1 MELQRWSFSS
11 SLSTA
16 LLLLHLLPAIN
27 GEASPAV
34 SGSERPV
41 LRFSGKRGEFKIL
54 QIADMHF
61 ADGRK
66 TKCLDVLPEEAP
78 NCSDLNTTAFIYR
91 VVKAEN
97 PDLIVFTGDNIF
109 GRDATDA
116 AKSVDAAFAPAIA
129 LKVPWAAV
137 LGNHDQENPTLNR
150 EGLMQHIV
158 GMAYTLSS
166 INPDGLEIDGFGNY
180 NLEVAGV
187 EGSGL
192 ANKSVLNLYFLDSG
206 DYSTVSKI
214 RGYGWIKVS
223 QQMWFLN
230 VSSHLQNLY
239 MSKPEPQKEP
249 APGLVY
255 FHIPLP
261 EFSSLDTLKISGVKQ
276 EGISSASVNSGF
288 FTTMLEAG
296 DVKAVFTGHDHIND
310 FCGELHRIHLCYA
323 GGFGYHAYGKA
334 GWPRRARVVS
344 AYLEKT
350 RSGSWGGVQS
360 IKTWKRLDDK
370 NLSTIDTEILGK
382 EEMKL
387 KGDGKQE
394 SRQTLRFWLKTISCN
409 LIH

>member
-1 MELQRWSFSS
+1 MELKPWSSS
-11 SLSTA
+11 SLA
-16 LLLLHLLPAIN
+16 APLLLVLLVAAIN
-27 GEASPAV
+27 GEASSA
-34 SGSERPV
+34 SGSEKPV

-54 QIADMHF
+54 QIADMHY
-61 ADGRK
+61 ADGLK

-109 GRDATDA
+109 GLDATDP
-116 AKSVDAAFAPAIA
+116 AKSMDAAFAPAIA

-137 LGNHDQENPTLNR
+137 LGNHDQESTLTR

-158 GMAYTLSS
+158 GMPYTFSS
-166 INPDGLEIDGFGNY
+166 INPEGFEVDGFGNY

-206 DYSTVSKI
+206 DYSTVSDI
-214 RGYGWIKVS
+214 GGYGWVKVS
-223 QQMWFLN
+223 QQMWFL
-230 VSSHLQNLY
+230 SAASHLQNLY

-261 EFSSLDTLKISGVKQ
+261 EFSSFGASNMSGIKQ
-276 EGISSASVNSGF
+276 EEISSASVNSGF

-296 DVKAVFTGHDHIND
+296 NVKAAFTGHDHLND
-310 FCGELHRIHLCYA
+310 FCGELTGIRLCYA

-334 GWPRRARVVS
+334 GWPRRARVMS

-350 RSGSWGGVQS
+350 RSGAWGGVQS

-370 NLSTIDTEILGK
+370 HLSTIDTEILWEAGN
-382 EEMKL
+382 EA
-387 KGDGKQE
+387 GG
-394 SRQTLRFWLKTISCN
+394 RQRKRITKRRRHSG
-409 LIH
+409 

>member
-1 MELQRWSFSS
+1 M
-11 SLSTA
+11 
-16 LLLLHLLPAIN
+16 
-27 GEASPAV
+27 
-34 SGSERPV
+34 
-41 LRFSGKRGEFKIL
+41 
-54 QIADMHF
+54 
-61 ADGRK
+61 
-66 TKCLDVLPEEAP
+66 
-78 NCSDLNTTAFIYR
+78 
-91 VVKAEN
+91 
-97 PDLIVFTGDNIF
+97 
-109 GRDATDA
+109 
-116 AKSVDAAFAPAIA
+116 DAAFAPAIA
-129 LKVPWAAV
+129 LKIPWAAV

-158 GMAYTLSS
+158 GMAYTLSR

-230 VSSHLQNLY
+230 VSSHLQNLF

-310 FCGELHRIHLCYA
+310 FCGELHGIHLCYA

-350 RSGSWGGVQS
+350 RSGSWGGVRS

-370 NLSTIDTEILGK
+370 NLSTIDTEILWERGNEAEGRRK
-382 EEMKL
+382 TRITADAEVLAKDNIL
-387 KGDGKQE
+387 QLNPLDGNEK
-394 SRQTLRFWLKTISCN
+394 IGV
-409 LIH
+409 I

>member
-1 MELQRWSFSS
+1 MELKPWSSS
-11 SLSTA
+11 SLSGP
-16 LLLLHLLPAIN
+16 LLLVLLLAAVN
-27 GEASPAV
+27 GEASSA

-41 LRFSGKRGEFKIL
+41 LRFSGTRGEFKIL
-54 QIADMHF
+54 QIADMHY

-109 GRDATDA
+109 GLDATDA
-116 AKSVDAAFAPAIA
+116 AKSMDAAFAPAIV

-137 LGNHDQENPTLNR
+137 LGNHDQESTLTR

-158 GMAYTLSS
+158 GMPYTFSS
-166 INPDGLEIDGFGNY
+166 INPEGFKVDGFGNY

-206 DYSTVSKI
+206 DYSTVSDI
-214 RGYGWIKVS
+214 GGYGWIKVS
-223 QQMWFLN
+223 QQMWFLS
-230 VSSHLQNLY
+230 VASHLQNLY
-239 MSKPEPQKEP
+239 MRKPEPQKEP

-261 EFSSLDTLKISGVKQ
+261 EFISFDASNMSGIKQ
-276 EGISSASVNSGF
+276 EEISSASVNSGF

-296 DVKAVFTGHDHIND
+296 NVKAVFTGHDHLND
-310 FCGELHRIHLCYA
+310 FCGELTGIRLCYA

-334 GWPRRARVVS
+334 GWPRRARVMS
-344 AYLEKT
+344 AYLEKAP
-350 RSGSWGGVQS
+350 SGAWGGVRS

-370 NLSTIDTEILGK
+370 HLSKIDTEILWEAGNEAGGQQRK
-382 EEMKL
+382 RITKRRRRS
-387 KGDGKQE
+387 G
-394 SRQTLRFWLKTISCN
+394 
-409 LIH
+409 